1 MEAESIVD
9 SVVHLRKLKTKPDSV
24 EKSSIKSSC
33 HSEKLIMNNSN
44 EAKSVK
50 SLANNGFGE
59 NSSGK
64 NKLCNKI
71 NESLSEKNV
80 L

>member
-1 MEAESIVD
+1 MD

-24 EKSSIKSSC
+24 ERSSIKSSC

-50 SLANNGFGE
+50 SLAINGLGE
-59 NSSGK
+59 NTSEK
-64 NKLCNKI
+64 NKLCNTV
-71 NESLSEKNV
+71 NESLSAKNV